1 MVPTN
6 KNMHNRQGPLR
17 DIHEIHSETQLDLLP
32 MIQNNDLSASTPT
45 NEEGND
51 NTVES
56 GVDYSNL
63 VMKTIDPKPLY
74 VPPLNFSLVEDG
86 IYRSGFPM
94 PINYPFLEQ
103 LGLKTII
110 YLGDLGEKKKDEK
123 AKNKDIE
130 KSETVPKEKD
140 KQDKEKKDKHGTA
153 EIMDNYK
160 KWIDTTDI
168 KFHHLFM
175 KSALEPFTLEEDRTQ
190 ALETITTALQL
201 IVNKQNFPILIHSN
215 KGKHRIGVLVGLMRK
230 LLQGWCLSGIF
241 EEYEKFA
248 MGKSEFD
255 LECIELWQPELYV
268 ENEWKPDF
276 VRS

>member
-1 MVPTN
+1 MLPSSNN
-6 KNMHNRQGPLR
+6 KPNKLGPSR
-17 DIHEIHSETQLDLLP
+17 DIHEMDSGTQLDLLP
-32 MIQNNDLSASTPT
+32 MIEKNDLSDSIPT
-45 NEEGND
+45 NGEPSN

-63 VMKTIDPKPLY
+63 VMKTINPKPLY

-103 LGLKTII
+103 LGIKTII

-123 AKNKDIE
+123 LQKKKKNKEEGD
-130 KSETVPKEKD
+130 KKPKE
-140 KQDKEKKDKHGTA
+140 KEKKDKHGTA

-160 KWIDTTDI
+160 KWIETTDI
-168 KFHHLFM
+168 KFHDLFI

-190 ALETITTALQL
+190 ALETIKTALQL